1 MEHLFRT
8 YSKMDMHFTEQES
21 SVLYG
26 LLAET
31 TQDIILKTD
40 REGFIVHASPAIGD
54 LGLLL
59 PEMLIGPRLADLAA
73 SSHAEAIRAAHEAA
87 MAGMPREGWIEF
99 PAIAAEHAERW
110 FSLRMR
116 CLTDVAGAVYGVLC
130 VMRNIDER
138 RRLEDRLFAAAMTDP
153 LTGLTNRRA
162 FVAMLQH
169 MVDTGIDGCLALF
182 DIDYFRAINMQH
194 GQAVGDEVLLAM
206 TDLLRAMMRSR
217 DIISRI
223 GGESFA
229 VLLPGTTLE
238 EAQAICQPVITTL
251 SELSRTEG
259 FRNPPITASAGLA
272 RIGTSLDGALKKAE
286 QALFFAKAT
295 GRDRLEIDCDR
306 RFPWTR
312 TSAAA

>member
-1 MEHLFRT
+1 
-8 YSKMDMHFTEQES
+8 MDMHFTEQES

-40 REGFIVHASPAIGD
+40 RDGFIVHASPAIGE

-59 PEMLIGPRLADLAA
+59 PEMLISPRLADLAA
-73 SSHAEAIRAAHEAA
+73 PSHAGTIMAAHAAA
-87 MAGMPREGWIEF
+87 MHGLPHEGWIEF
-99 PAIAAEHAERW
+99 PAIAADRAERW

-116 CLTDVAGAVYGVLC
+116 CLKDGEGAVYGVLC
-130 VMRNIDER
+130 VMRNIDEK

-162 FVAMLQH
+162 FIAMLQH
-169 MVDTGIDGCLALF
+169 VVDAGIGGSLALF

-194 GQAVGDEVLLAM
+194 GQAAGDEVLVAM
-206 TDLLRAMMRSR
+206 ADLLRAMMRSR

-229 VLLPGTTLE
+229 VLLPRTTLE
-238 EAQAICQPVITTL
+238 EARDICQPVIATL
-251 SELSRTEG
+251 SEISRIEG
-259 FRNPPITASAGLA
+259 FCHPPITASAGAA
-272 RIGTSLDGALKKAE
+272 RIGDSLDTALRKAE
-286 QALFFAKAT
+286 QALFFAKVT
-295 GRDRLEIDCDR
+295 GRDRLEIDCEQ
-306 RFPWTR
+306 RFPWAR
-312 TSAAA
+312 ASLAA